1 MDAHIIEQIQ
11 REGAEALLNAGVSL
25 PLKDFKVPLLKR
37 RLHLRLT
44 MERPTLGRLIELSRE
59 WLSVGMTLDE
69 FEGLDWD
76 GQMAFLGKH
85 GKTLSRMIALTIRCR
100 WVPTGVLSWL
110 VRHWMPWEYQKA
122 AVVRFLTLVGTSPF
136 TIIIRSA
143 ARMNPMR
150 VRLSQGKKGS

>member
-1 MDAHIIEQIQ
+1 MDEKKIQ
-11 REGAEALLNAGVSL
+11 LEASEALLDIGVSVPFK
-25 PLKDFKVPLLKR
+25 PLRVPFRKKPVY
-37 RLHLRLT
+37 LRMT
-44 MERPTLGRLIELSRE
+44 MQRTTLGRLIELSRE

-85 GKTLSRMIALTIRCR
+85 GKTLSRMIALTMRSR
-100 WVPTGVLSWL
+100 WVPTGVLSWV

>member
-1 MDAHIIEQIQ
+1 MDEKKIQ
-11 REGAEALLNAGVSL
+11 LEASEALLDIGVSVPFK
-25 PLKDFKVPLLKR
+25 PLRVPFRKKPVY
-37 RLHLRLT
+37 LRMT
-44 MERPTLGRLIELSRE
+44 MQRTTLGRLIELSRE

-100 WVPTGVLSWL
+100 WVPICLLSWL
-110 VRHWMPWEYQKA
+110 VRHWMPWEYQRA
-122 AVVRFLTLVGTSPF
+122 AVLRFLTLVGTSPF

>member
-25 PLKDFKVPLLKR
+25 PLKDFKVPFRKSP
-37 RLHLRLT
+37 LHLRLT
-44 MERPTLGRLIELSRE
+44 MRRPTLGRLIELSRE
-59 WLSVGMTLDE
+59 WLSVGMTLAE

-85 GKTLSRMIALTIRCR
+85 GKTLSRMIALTMRSR
-100 WVPTGVLSWL
+100 WIPTGLLSWV

-122 AVVRFLTLVGTSPF
+122 AVVRFLKLVGTSPF

-150 VRLSQGKKGS
+150 VRLSR